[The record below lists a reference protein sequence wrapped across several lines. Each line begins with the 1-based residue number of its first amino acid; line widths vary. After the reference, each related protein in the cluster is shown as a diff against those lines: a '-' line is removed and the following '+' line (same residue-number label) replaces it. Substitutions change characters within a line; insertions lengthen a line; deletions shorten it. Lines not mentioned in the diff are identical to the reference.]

1 MAEIKEKIEE
11 LVNAHLKDENL
22 FLVDVAVA
30 GGRNAKKVTVLIDG
44 DKGLGID
51 DCAKLSRKLSEELE
65 QMDLFEGNYSLDV
78 SSPGLDE
85 PLKLFRQYKKNIG
98 REVKVITN
106 EGADVKG
113 KLKEVTEDGIL
124 LAKSPTKKAPKAVE
138 EFIKFDQ
145 IKHTK
150 VLISFK

>member
-22 FLVDVAVA
+22 FLVDVVVA
-30 GGRNAKKVTVLIDG
+30 GGRNARKVTVLIDG

-51 DCAKLSRKLSEELE
+51 DCAKLSRALSEELE
-65 QMDLFEGNYSLDV
+65 QMDLIEGKYLLDV

-98 REVKVITN
+98 RNVKIMTN
-106 EGADVKG
+106 EGAELKG
-113 KLKEVTEDGIL
+113 KLKGLTDEGVL
-124 LAKSPTKKAPKAVE
+124 LAKTPSKKAPKEVE

-150 VLISFK
+150 ILISFK